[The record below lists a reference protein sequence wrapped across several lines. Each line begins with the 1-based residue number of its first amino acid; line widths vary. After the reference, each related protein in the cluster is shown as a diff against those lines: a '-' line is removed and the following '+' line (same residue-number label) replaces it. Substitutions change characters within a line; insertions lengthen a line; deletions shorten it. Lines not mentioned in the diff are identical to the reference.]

1 MTSRIPWL
9 AAAAVASVCMVACTA
24 PANVQAEKIRGTV
37 SSLPVPRGWTE
48 PAPIQTVCMEPN
60 LDCQDPNAR
69 RVFTTASNVDQA
81 CAEFVGWVKSNAVFE
96 VPRAIVG
103 TVEKQPATQDCRT
116 ELGLYA
122 RFSVTARAPDD
133 AAGDAT
139 WLLRVTPYG
148 NGFTAAAALGA
159 PPRDPW
165 RN

>member
-1 MTSRIPWL
+1 MRCARLVSLLI
-9 AAAAVASVCMVACTA
+9 VASSMVACTA
-24 PANVQAEKIRGTV
+24 PSNVQAEKISGTV

-48 PAPIQTVCMEPN
+48 PEPMQTVCMEPN

-69 RVFTTASNVDQA
+69 RIFTTESNVDQA
-81 CAEFVGWVKSNAVFE
+81 CAEFIGWVKNNAVFE

-103 TVEKQPATQDCRT
+103 TAEKEPAVQDCKT

-133 AAGDAT
+133 AAGNAK

-148 NGFTAAAALGA
+148 KGFTAAVVLGA

-165 RN
+165 RS